1 MPTFRL
7 TLVYLLKAE
16 VSGNI
21 FPSSEDRNIEETT
34 SPSTAKGVGN
44 TDVNKQKVKFMETI
58 KSVQKVQ
65 ESKHFQ
71 YKHKSK
77 QNLNIGMP
85 PGRQRQQKAQPTHEL
100 LSDWK
105 HSS

>member
-7 TLVYLLKAE
+7 TLAYLLKAE

-34 SPSTAKGVGN
+34 FPSIAEGAEN
-44 TDVNKQKVKFMETI
+44 TDVNKQKVKFMETT
-58 KSVQKVQ
+58 KSVQKAQ

-71 YKHKSK
+71 SKHKSK
-77 QNLNIGMP
+77 QNFNIGMP
-85 PGRQRQQKAQPTHEL
+85 PGRQRQPKAQPTHEL

>member
-7 TLVYLLKAE
+7 TLAYLLKAE

-34 SPSTAKGVGN
+34 FPSTAEGAEN
-44 TDVNKQKVKFMETI
+44 TDVNKQKVKFMATT
-58 KSVQKVQ
+58 KSLQKAQ
-65 ESKHFQ
+65 ESKNSQ
-71 YKHKSK
+71 PKHKSK
-77 QNLNIGMP
+77 QNPNIGMP
-85 PGRQRQQKAQPTHEL
+85 PGRQPQKKAQPTPEL
-100 LSDWK
+100 LSDWI